1 MEETLQEQADEVREG
16 SYERGQR
23 SYELYY
29 SLHAITPFLFPGM
42 MPQAASLDVPSASP
56 TSILPHDTRK
66 KLDPMLSAQKIR
78 PRQLVRKAHLSR
90 I

>member
-29 SLHAITPFLFPGM
+29 PFHAITPFRGD
-42 MPQAASLDVPSASP
+42 APSSFARCFERLSCP
-56 TSILPHDTRK
+56 TF
-66 KLDPMLSAQKIR
+66 
-78 PRQLVRKAHLSR
+78 
-90 I
+90 

>member
-1 MEETLQEQADEVREG
+1 MEETLQEQADEIREG

-29 SLHAITPFLFPGM
+29 SLHAITPFRGD
-42 MPQAASLDVPSASP
+42 APSSFARCSERLSYSYFTP
-56 TSILPHDTRK
+56 YYNTRK
-66 KLDPMLSAQKIR
+66 KLDPMLSAQKIK